1 MNKQRQYTLIQY
13 INRLPPE
20 LIRYTKQY
28 LPVSV
33 LKTVRKIEKH
43 EFPSNYSLCKDLN
56 NYFYKKYIEYDIDIK
71 MSKWRISM
79 LERNM
84 KQSKFSHVNIFSNDF
99 WQPLVTSNNV
109 SFHTEIEEYE
119 NNIKLYTFFYDHYLE
134 YYQQS
139 IHHLNNYKI
148 IEI

>member
-1 MNKQRQYTLIQY
+1 MNKKRQYTLIQY

-43 EFPSNYSLCKDLN
+43 ELPRNYCLCKDLN
-56 NYFYKKYIEYDIDIK
+56 DYFYKKYIGYDIDIK
-71 MSKWRISM
+71 MSKWCISM

-84 KQSKFSHVNIFSNDF
+84 KQSKLPYVNIFSNDF
-99 WQPLVTSNNV
+99 WQLPVTPNYV
-109 SFHTEIEEYE
+109 SFHAEIEEHE
-119 NNIKLYTFFYDHYLE
+119 NNIKLYTFLYNHYLE
-134 YYQQS
+134 YYQQT